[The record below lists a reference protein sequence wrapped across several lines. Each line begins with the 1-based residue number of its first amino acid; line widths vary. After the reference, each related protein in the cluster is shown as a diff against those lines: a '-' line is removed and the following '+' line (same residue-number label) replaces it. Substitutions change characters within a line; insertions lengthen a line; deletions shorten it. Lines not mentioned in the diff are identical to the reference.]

1 MDNHHRQLLLGQA
14 DSYRGMR
21 FAIERLRSDGGG
33 YEHDRITF
41 NGDIVMD
48 IIDKDER
55 EEIVSRLNA
64 AIAPIFSAFVERW
77 EARAADRGVKG
88 GEDGRLDISDKVRE
102 TLLNAREGLK
112 SLVKITMPRGADAT
126 YKSTEE
132 QMESVNA
139 SITISNIGHLLGETD

>member
-77 EARAADRGVKG
+77 EARAADRGVK
-88 GEDGRLDISDKVRE
+88 DGWTCEVNDDGHLDITFPVSEGAKALRVE
-102 TLLNAREGLK
+102 VTL
-112 SLVKITMPRGADAT
+112 IPT
-126 YKSTEE
+126 
-132 QMESVNA
+132 
-139 SITISNIGHLLGETD
+139 TD